1 MGRIIFINPFASTR
15 ISGGIKSTYQH
26 AELLTE
32 LGYTVVV
39 FQPAGPPTWCSPH
52 LRALVSDPPGSVPV
66 RPSALI
72 DCLVKCGIF
81 LGFCK
86 PT

>member
-1 MGRIIFINPFASTR
+1 MGRVIFINPFASTR

-66 RPSALI
+66 RPSALL
-72 DCLVKCGIF
+72 D
-81 LGFCK
+81 
-86 PT
+86 